1 MRLVHALTPEKA
13 SKLSAESCSGD
24 FAGRDYKNSKR
35 NERKTQM
42 NKRTQATLVLAS
54 FALAT
59 AIASPMLHAET
70 SAAILHYING
80 PREDAPIPRPGMD
93 MVKGQVAVVI
103 TDPQNDFLNPS
114 GVAWGVVG
122 QSVTENKTVE
132 NIGDLFK
139 AAKDS
144 GVPVFISPH
153 YYYKHDHQWKFE
165 GALEAL
171 MHKIGMFDRKGPLDH
186 EGFEGSGADWLDQ
199 YKPYINDGVTV
210 VASPHKVFG
219 PESNDL
225 ALQLRKAGVSQVVL
239 AGMSANLCVESHMR
253 DLIESGFHVVVVA
266 DATAAAKL
274 PGFDGYEAAFVNYR
288 MIASD
293 VWSTEETVT
302 RLAALK

>member
-1 MRLVHALTPEKA
+1 MRRVRAPTPTKVL
-13 SKLSAESCSGD
+13 KLSAEIDGSDS
-24 FAGRDYKNSKR
+24 ARRDYSTSKH
-35 NERKTQM
+35 NERKTLM
-42 NKRTQATLVLAS
+42 NKKAQATFLLA
-54 FALAT
+54 LLTLTT
-59 AIASPMLHAET
+59 AIASPMLHAEA
-70 SAAILHYING
+70 SAATLQYING

-103 TDPQNDFLNPS
+103 TDPQNDFLNPN

-132 NIGDLFK
+132 NIDALFK
-139 AAKDS
+139 MAKAAH
-144 GVPVFISPH
+144 VPVFISPH

-171 MHKIGMFDRKGPLDH
+171 MHKIGMFDRTGPLDH

-253 DLIESGFHVVVVA
+253 DLIESGFQVVVVA

-302 RLAALK
+302 KLAALK